1 MRVMLAT
8 VMASLAV
15 ACGSATAQLHAYY
28 SQKCEVKEAVGC
40 FSEAIGEAYQRG
52 MVGLARSTSGMATVV
67 GGMFQGRG
75 LQGTQGGTVWGIA
88 TEAWSGQHEELPD
101 HSMTLVGSETS
112 VISQYHANE
121 DRIVGIDVVYKNR
134 RDGLDRPL
142 YGLIGENKYNNKAWG
157 IMISSQP
164 RSVIGEYSGWEAGIK
179 FMPNSLDRS
188 ASEKESAVIALDHAT
203 VDNNGGNPWMFR
215 WYDPEGIW
223 MGFKYNSKTKAIEFW
238 RDIKGDR
245 PQLAASIDMSGR

>member
-1 MRVMLAT
+1 MRIVFASVVLA
-8 VMASLAV
+8 ASV
-15 ACGSATAQLHAYY
+15 ACSAATAQFTAYY
-28 SQKCEVKEAVGC
+28 SQKCETKQAVGC
-40 FSEAIGEAYQRG
+40 FAEAIGDSYQRG
-52 MVGLARSTSGMATVV
+52 MVGLARSTSGMAVVV

-88 TEAWSGQHEELPD
+88 TEAWSGEHEELPD

-112 VISQYHANE
+112 VISQYHDNE

-134 RDGLDRPL
+134 KDGADRPL
-142 YGLIGENKYNNKAWG
+142 YGILGENKYNNKSWG
-157 IMISSQP
+157 IMISSQS

-188 ASEKESAVIALDHAT
+188 ASETESTVIALDHAT

-215 WYDPEGIW
+215 WLDPDGIW
-223 MGFKYNSKTKAIEFW
+223 MGFKYNSSTKAVEFW
-238 RDIKGDR
+238 SDIKGTR
-245 PQLAASIDMSGR
+245 PVLRHSINMRE